1 MKKTSYTDQITKLAT
16 IEQAKDR
23 YKLGRYA
30 LMRCASDVGAII
42 RFGRNI
48 RINIER
54 MDAYVDSQISNNT
67 KGV

>member
-1 MKKTSYTDQITKLAT
+1 MRKAIYTNEITKLAT

-30 LMRCASDVGAII
+30 LTRYAEEKGALV

-48 RINIER
+48 RINIEK
-54 MDAYVDSQISNNT
+54 MDECIDSQRTSD
-67 KGV
+67 